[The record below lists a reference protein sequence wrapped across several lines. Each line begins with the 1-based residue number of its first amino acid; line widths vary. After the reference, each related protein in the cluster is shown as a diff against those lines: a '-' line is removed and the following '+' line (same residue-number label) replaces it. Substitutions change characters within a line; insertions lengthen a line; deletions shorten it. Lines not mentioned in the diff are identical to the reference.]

1 MDLFLKPKG
10 RNYFIE
16 HHEYYHNEDRIEE
29 NTFDSIPQPILFN
42 NNPDKVCFQILDKEC
57 FQTSYFVGVDWILE
71 NQKAVYIQPK
81 LNKDSLEQTD
91 YLRMLFDAL
100 KHPEVSN
107 YVDELF
113 EIKWDSKPIE
123 IEQEQDL
130 LTPLLVVHFLRLVK
144 RIVQKGLKKS
154 YYKVE
159 QNLHAKVKGKI
170 MVSKTIKH
178 NILKN
183 KNLHTFCSFDEFGI
197 NGLENRLL
205 KKALTFIQRYILSP
219 QLVHAKD
226 FIEQSY
232 NYINPAFEFVSC
244 DVNINEIK
252 HAKTNSFYKEYGEAI
267 KLAKIILKRFG
278 YNITN
283 VKPNNK
289 ISTPP
294 FWIDMSKLF
303 ELYVLGKLIDKFP
316 SHGEVIYNK
325 HYNFL
330 IPDYLIKSKDGKCK
344 MVVDAKYKPR
354 YDIKEIEKEDLRQVA
369 GYARLLKV
377 YEELGIT
384 DLKESIE
391 CLIIFSNQNSQNEN
405 FDKCTFR
412 DREVDEYTLF
422 FKEDIKLPIIKSS
435 LK

>member
-1 MDLFLKPKG
+1 MDLFLRPKG
-10 RNYFIE
+10 RTCFIE
-16 HHEYYHNEDRIEE
+16 HHEYYYNEDRIEAKQFE
-29 NTFDSIPQPILFN
+29 NIPDAILFN
-42 NNPDKVCFQILDKEC
+42 KKSDKVCFQILENEC

-71 NQKAVYIQPK
+71 NQKAVHIQPK
-81 LNKDSLEQTD
+81 LNKDSPEQTD

-107 YVDELF
+107 YVDDLF

-130 LTPLLVVHFLRLVK
+130 LTPLLVVHFLGLVK

-159 QNLHAKVKGKI
+159 QNLHARVKGKI

-183 KNLHTFCSFDEFGI
+183 KNLHTICSFDEFGI

-205 KKALTFIQRYILSP
+205 KKALTFIQRYISSP
-219 QLVHAKD
+219 QLIHAHD
-226 FIEQSY
+226 FIEQSF
-232 NYINPAFEFVSC
+232 NYINPAFEFVSSE
-244 DVNINEIK
+244 VNIKEIK
-252 HAKTNSFYKEYGEAI
+252 HAKTNPFYKEYGEAV

-278 YNITN
+278 YTISN

-294 FWIDMSKLF
+294 FWIDMSKMF
-303 ELYVLGKLIDKFP
+303 ELYVLGKLFDKFP
-316 SHGEVIYNK
+316 IKGEVIYNK
-325 HYNFL
+325 FYNQL
-330 IPDYLIKSKDGKCK
+330 IPDYLINSKDGNYK

-354 YDIKEIEKEDLRQVA
+354 YDTTTIDVADLRQVA
-369 GYARLLKV
+369 GYARLQKV

-384 DLKESIE
+384 DLKETIE
-391 CLIIFSNQNSQNEN
+391 CLIIYSN
-405 FDKCTFR
+405 
-412 DREVDEYTLF
+412 
-422 FKEDIKLPIIKSS
+422 
-435 LK
+435 

>member
-1 MDLFLKPKG
+1 MDLFLKPSAG
-10 RNYFIE
+10 EHFIE
-16 HHEYYHNEDRIEE
+16 HHEYYYQDEFISIEQILKLPEPILYSKRIKDNICFKIHEDR
-29 NTFDSIPQPILFN
+29 SI
-42 NNPDKVCFQILDKEC
+42 
-57 FQTSYFVGVDWILE
+57 QTSYFVGVDWLIE
-71 NQKAVYIQPK
+71 NEKAVYIQPK
-81 LNKDSLEQTD
+81 LNKDSPEQTD

-130 LTPLLVVHFLRLVK
+130 LTPLLVVYFLRLVK

-170 MVSKTIKH
+170 LVSKTIKH

-183 KNLHTFCSFDEFGI
+183 KNLHTICSFDEFGI

-205 KKALTFIQRYILSP
+205 RKALTFIQRYISSP

-232 NYINPAFEFVSC
+232 NYINPAFEFVSSE
-244 DVNINEIK
+244 VNINEIK
-252 HAKTNSFYKEYGEAI
+252 HAKTNPFYKEYGEAI

-278 YNITN
+278 YNISN

-316 SHGEVIYNK
+316 ITGEVIYNK
-325 HYNFL
+325 PYNYL
-330 IPDYLIKSKDGKCK
+330 IPDFLIKSNDGKHR

-354 YDIKEIEKEDLRQVA
+354 YDTANIDVADLRQVA
-369 GYARLLKV
+369 GYARLQKV
-377 YEELGIT
+377 YDELGIT

-422 FKEDIKLPIIKSS
+422 YKEDIKLPVIKS
-435 LK
+435 K